1 MMYKPTRESVSTH
14 PLPGW
19 FDDAKLGIFVH
30 WGLYSV
36 PGWAPRAGELS
47 EILASGDWG
56 KWFANNPYAEWYM
69 NSYRVPGSA
78 TAAYHAATYGAD
90 FPYSSF
96 APLFNEAAQ
105 EWDPD
110 AWAELFKRVHAA
122 LCGADDQAS

>member
-1 MMYKPTRESVSTH
+1 MPV
-14 PLPGW
+14 W

-36 PGWAPRAGELS
+36 PAWAPRAGELS

-69 NSYRVPGSA
+69 NSYRIAGSA

-90 FPYSSF
+90 FPYANF
-96 APLFNEAAQ
+96 APMFNEAVKAVGSTCVGGAVQ
-105 EWDPD
+105 EG
-110 AWAELFKRVHAA
+110 ART
-122 LCGADDQAS
+122 LCSADHQAS